1 MQYAAHLPN
10 TRAML
15 APVVALAIGAAGATG
30 VYALV
35 DDNAGSV
42 EPAAIVISEPAQAPA
57 ATGPNEAGVAA
68 AVSSTPAFRTAT
80 GPNEAGVAAAVS
92 STPAFASS
100 SGKDE
105 STTAAAVGGPAFSPS
120 GSGEPAPSSVIGGA
134 H

>member
-10 TRAML
+10 SRTML

-35 DDNAGSV
+35 DDNAGSI
-42 EPAAIVISEPAQAPA
+42 EPAAIVISQPERAPA

-68 AVSSTPAFRTAT
+68 AFSSTPAS
-80 GPNEAGVAAAVS
+80 P
-92 STPAFASS
+92 SS

-105 STTAAAVGGPAFSPS
+105 STTAAAVGR
-120 GSGEPAPSSVIGGA
+120 PAPSSSGKDESTTAAAVGRPAPSSSGTDEAAVASVVGGA